1 MDMELIQKETEN
13 SNVWAALVS
22 LAQTT
27 NRTGLQMRVLS
38 SQFAYYEH
46 NAIKAEKDV
55 SETGKKEP
63 LVKSMLFYEH
73 ISHVYSHQHNA
84 ADVVVRFQIRK
95 ANQFKA

>member
-38 SQFAYYEH
+38 S
-46 NAIKAEKDV
+46 
-55 SETGKKEP
+55 
-63 LVKSMLFYEH
+63 
-73 ISHVYSHQHNA
+73 
-84 ADVVVRFQIRK
+84 
-95 ANQFKA
+95 